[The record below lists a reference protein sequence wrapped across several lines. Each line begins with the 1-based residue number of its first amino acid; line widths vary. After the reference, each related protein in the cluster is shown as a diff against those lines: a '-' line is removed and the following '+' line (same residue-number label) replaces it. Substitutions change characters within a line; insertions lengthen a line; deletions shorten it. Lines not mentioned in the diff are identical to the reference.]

1 MTAEQECYRCS
12 NYKSGRGSCKIH
24 YIRNVVLEKIV
35 LEAISDFVDFVR
47 CYEPV
52 FLYML
57 AKKNDSVR
65 QAEYQRLQQFVRN
78 GEKRIDEIDRLIES
92 LYEDRVLRNVEDS
105 RYQRM
110 MQKYEKEQCEL
121 AAEVENAKNELQSAE
136 QKTVDLR
143 LLLKTIREITEVKEL
158 TSGLVHSLI
167 ERIEVHNNDK
177 YDGHCHVKV
186 NIYFS
191 VIGMMDI
198 PDEKEI
204 QAMMDEVQKNPQKYR
219 YVA

>member
-1 MTAEQECYRCS
+1 MLSLNFSKS
-12 NYKSGRGSCKIH
+12 NGYASVSGYIPDFRISIH
-24 YIRNVVLEKIV
+24 F
-35 LEAISDFVDFVR
+35 ISVDF
-47 CYEPV
+47 
-52 FLYML
+52 F
-57 AKKNDSVR
+57 S
-65 QAEYQRLQQFVRN
+65 
-78 GEKRIDEIDRLIES
+78 
-92 LYEDRVLRNVEDS
+92 
-105 RYQRM
+105 
-110 MQKYEKEQCEL
+110 
-121 AAEVENAKNELQSAE
+121 
-136 QKTVDLR
+136 
-143 LLLKTIREITEVKEL
+143 TIRERTWNSPFFLTPSSKL

-186 NIYFS
+186 DIYFS

>member
-1 MTAEQECYRCS
+1 M
-12 NYKSGRGSCKIH
+12 
-24 YIRNVVLEKIV
+24 
-35 LEAISDFVDFVR
+35 
-47 CYEPV
+47 
-52 FLYML
+52 
-57 AKKNDSVR
+57 
-65 QAEYQRLQQFVRN
+65 
-78 GEKRIDEIDRLIES
+78 
-92 LYEDRVLRNVEDS
+92 RNVEDA

-110 MQKYEKEQCEL
+110 MQKYEKEQREL
-121 AAEVENAKNELQSAE
+121 TSEIENAKSELQSAE

-186 NIYFS
+186 DIYFS

-204 QAMMDEVQKNPQKYR
+204 QTMMDEVQKNPQKYR

>member
-12 NYKSGRGSCKIH
+12 NYKSGRGTCKIH

-65 QAEYQRLQQFVRN
+65 QAEYQRLQQFVLN

-92 LYEDRVLRNVEDS
+92 LYEDRVLRNVEDA

-110 MQKYEKEQCEL
+110 MQKYEKEQREL
-121 AAEVENAKNELQSAE
+121 TSEIENAKSELQSAE

-186 NIYFS
+186 DIYLS

-204 QAMMDEVQKNPQKYR
+204 QTMMDEVQKNPQKYR

>member
-1 MTAEQECYRCS
+1 
-12 NYKSGRGSCKIH
+12 
-24 YIRNVVLEKIV
+24 
-35 LEAISDFVDFVR
+35 
-47 CYEPV
+47 
-52 FLYML
+52 
-57 AKKNDSVR
+57 
-65 QAEYQRLQQFVRN
+65 
-78 GEKRIDEIDRLIES
+78 
-92 LYEDRVLRNVEDS
+92 
-105 RYQRM
+105 M
-110 MQKYEKEQCEL
+110 MQKYEKEQRDL
-121 AAEVENAKNELQSAE
+121 MAEVENAKNELLSAE

-186 NIYFS
+186 DIYFS

-204 QAMMDEVQKNPQKYR
+204 QVMMNEVQKNPQKYR

>member
-1 MTAEQECYRCS
+1 M
-12 NYKSGRGSCKIH
+12 
-24 YIRNVVLEKIV
+24 
-35 LEAISDFVDFVR
+35 
-47 CYEPV
+47 
-52 FLYML
+52 
-57 AKKNDSVR
+57 
-65 QAEYQRLQQFVRN
+65 
-78 GEKRIDEIDRLIES
+78 
-92 LYEDRVLRNVEDS
+92 
-105 RYQRM
+105 
-110 MQKYEKEQCEL
+110 
-121 AAEVENAKNELQSAE
+121 AEVENAKTELQNAE

-143 LLLKTIREITEVKEL
+143 LRLKTVREITEVREL

-186 NIYFS
+186 DIYFS

-204 QAMMDEVQKNPQKYR
+204 KTMMEEIKKNPQKFR

>member
-1 MTAEQECYRCS
+1 MILKLTTKQSAKVRRLARRECC
-12 NYKSGRGSCKIH
+12 NCVDGNCLLLDDGEECKC
-24 YIRNVVLEKIV
+24 VQLV
-35 LEAISDFVDFVR
+35 
-47 CYEPV
+47 
-52 FLYML
+52 
-57 AKKNDSVR
+57 
-65 QAEYQRLQQFVRN
+65 
-78 GEKRIDEIDRLIES
+78 
-92 LYEDRVLRNVEDS
+92 S

-110 MQKYEKEQCEL
+110 MQKYEKEQRDL
-121 AAEVENAKNELQSAE
+121 TAEVENAKAELQSAD

-143 LLLKTIREITEVKEL
+143 LLLKTVREITEVKEL
-158 TSGLVHSLI
+158 TSGLIHSLI

-186 NIYFS
+186 DIYFS

-204 QAMMDEVQKNPQKYR
+204 QAMMEEVKKNPQKYR